1 MSQKPLASQNHL
13 LSTLSQPDF
22 GLLESHL
29 TAVVLNLRLVLEEP
43 NKPIQ
48 RVYFPDSGITSVV
61 TANQPEHPIE
71 VGIIGRDGMSGI
83 AIVLGNDHSPHSHF
97 VQVAGHGR
105 SMASDDLRTAMQDS
119 PTLRV
124 SLLHFAQAF
133 MVQTAHTA
141 AANARAKLEER
152 LARWL
157 LMGHDRVDG
166 DELSL
171 THEFLSLML
180 GVRRP
185 GVTVAFGLLE
195 QKGLVST
202 KRGLNIIEDRAG
214 LEELAGGFYGVPES
228 ESSRLTGWSTKH

>member
-1 MSQKPLASQNHL
+1 MSQLASASRNHL
-13 LSTLSQPDF
+13 LSTLSQSDF
-22 GLLESHL
+22 GLVESHL
-29 TAVVLNLRLVLEEP
+29 SAVVLSLRLVLEEP
-43 NKPIQ
+43 DKPIEK
-48 RVYFPDSGITSVV
+48 VYFPDSGITSVV
-61 TANQPEHPIE
+61 TANREHPIE

-83 AIVLGNDHSPHSHF
+83 AVVLGNDRSPHSHF
-97 VQVAGHGR
+97 VQVAGHGH
-105 SMASDDLRTAMQDS
+105 SMSADALRTAMQDS
-119 PTLRV
+119 LSLRG
-124 SLLHFAQAF
+124 SFLHFAQAF

-141 AANARAKLEER
+141 AANARGKLEER

-157 LMGHDRVDG
+157 LMAHDRVDG

-202 KRGLNIIEDRAG
+202 QRGLIVIDDRAG
-214 LEELAGGFYGVPES
+214 LKELADGFYGVPEA
-228 ESSRLTGWSTKH
+228 ESLRLTGWHTKQ

>member
-1 MSQKPLASQNHL
+1 MRSCPTREEPMSQLPPASRNHL

-22 GLLESHL
+22 GLVESHL
-29 TAVVLNLRLVLEEP
+29 TAVVLSLRFEEP
-43 NKPIQ
+43 DKPIEK
-48 RVYFPDSGITSVV
+48 VYFPDSGITSVV
-61 TANQPEHPIE
+61 TANQREHPIE

-83 AIVLGNDHSPHSHF
+83 AVALGNDHSPHSHF

-105 SMASDDLRTAMQDS
+105 SMSSDDLRTAMQDS

-157 LMGHDRVDG
+157 LMAHDRVDG

-171 THEFLSLML
+171 THEFLALML

-185 GVTVAFGLLE
+185 GVTVAFALLE
-195 QKGLVST
+195 QRDWSA
-202 KRGLNIIEDRAG
+202 R
-214 LEELAGGFYGVPES
+214 S
-228 ESSRLTGWSTKH
+228 EA